1 MELKHTPVR
10 AANYGII
17 TDSTCSG
24 ATCNTKIRKFDATIL
39 VGQNIRTL
47 DIPVNDTLVVEVH
60 ETFENLRDVHCN
72 KRFGELSE
80 TFAYVMQ
87 RAVLAEPRRIIRQL
101 RIKTSVN

>member
-1 MELKHTPVR
+1 MELKHTPVW

-47 DIPVNDTLVVEVH
+47 YISVNDTLVVEVSKTL
-60 ETFENLRDVHCN
+60 EYLTDVNSNESLR
-72 KRFGELSE
+72 ELSKS
-80 TFAYVMQ
+80 FANV
-87 RAVLAEPRRIIRQL
+87 V
-101 RIKTSVN
+101 

>member
-10 AANYGII
+10 AANYGVI

-47 DIPVNDTLVVEVH
+47 DIPVNDTLVVEVSKTLKYLANVNSD
-60 ETFENLRDVHCN
+60 ESFR
-72 KRFGELSE
+72 ELSKS
-80 TFAYVMQ
+80 FANV
-87 RAVLAEPRRIIRQL
+87 V
-101 RIKTSVN
+101 

>member
-1 MELKHTPVR
+1 MESKHTPVW

-47 DIPVNDTLVVEVH
+47 YISVNDTLVVEVSK
-60 ETFENLRDVHCN
+60 TLKYLADVN
-72 KRFGELSE
+72 SDKSFMELSKS
-80 TFAYVMQ
+80 FANV
-87 RAVLAEPRRIIRQL
+87 V
-101 RIKTSVN
+101 